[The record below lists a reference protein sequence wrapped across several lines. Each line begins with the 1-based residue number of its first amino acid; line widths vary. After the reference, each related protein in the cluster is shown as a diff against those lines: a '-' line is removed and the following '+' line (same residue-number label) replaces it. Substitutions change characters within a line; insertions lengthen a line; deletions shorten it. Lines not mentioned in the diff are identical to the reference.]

1 MSGSSGMKSVWMMLV
16 QRRLHLAQT
25 VSEDPT
31 VAVMEWN
38 ETLELDRGVMDDTHR
53 EFIALLNRLAES
65 PETEMLAVLDEFIA
79 HTEAHFSQEQR
90 WMEQMSFPPT
100 ECHVN
105 DHQGVLQVA
114 LEVRKRATA
123 GETRFGPVLARAVAE
138 WFATHATS
146 MDHVLALYMKEVGFN
161 PDALAAA

>member
-1 MSGSSGMKSVWMMLV
+1 M
-16 QRRLHLAQT
+16 T
-25 VSEDPT
+25 
-31 VAVMEWN
+31 VMEWN
-38 ETLELDRGVMDDTHR
+38 QNLVLDQGLMDETHR
-53 EFIALLNRLAES
+53 EFIALLNRLAEA
-65 PETEMLAVLDEFIA
+65 PEAEMLAVLDEFIA

-90 WMEQMSFPPT
+90 WMEQMAFTAT

-114 LEVRKRATA
+114 LEVRKRAAA

-146 MDHVLALYMKEVGFN
+146 MDHVLALYMKEVGFK
-161 PDALAAA
+161 PDPAAAA

>member
-1 MSGSSGMKSVWMMLV
+1 M
-16 QRRLHLAQT
+16 
-25 VSEDPT
+25 P
-31 VAVMEWN
+31 VMEWN
-38 ETLELDRGVMDDTHR
+38 ETLMLDRGVMDETHR
-53 EFIALLNRLAES
+53 EFIELLNRLADA
-65 PETEMLAVLDEFIA
+65 PETQVLAVLDEFIA

-114 LEVRKRATA
+114 LVVRKRAAA

-146 MDHVLALYMKEVGFN
+146 MDHVLALYMKEVGFK